1 MRHVCRTGSHLEN
14 GGLKMSD
21 DRLAQFSAQRY
32 VNLETYRKSGQG
44 VRTPLWF
51 IEQQGVLYM
60 RTPAQSAKVKRIR
73 NNPHVRIV
81 PSDVRGNP
89 IGEWIE
95 GKAQLIATDDAE
107 WVNQL
112 VKRKY
117 GLFKRLIDIR
127 SRLKGTQY
135 VVIAVHV

>member
-1 MRHVCRTGSHLEN
+1 MTHLCRTASHLEN

-60 RTPAQSAKVKRIR
+60 RTRAQSAKVKRIR

-81 PSDVRGNP
+81 PSDLRGNP
-89 IGEWIE
+89 KGIWIDGEATLIE
-95 GKAQLIATDDAE
+95 AGEAG

>member
-1 MRHVCRTGSHLEN
+1 MT
-14 GGLKMSD
+14 D
-21 DRLAQFSAQRY
+21 DKLAQFSARRY
-32 VNLETYRKSGQG
+32 VNLETYRKSGQA

-51 IEQQGVLYM
+51 IEQQGVFYM

-73 NNPHVRIV
+73 NNRHVRLV
-81 PSDVRGNP
+81 PSDVRGKP
-89 IGEWIE
+89 IGEWVDGEATLIE
-95 GKAQLIATDDAE
+95 AAE
-107 WVNQL
+107 AGWVNQL

>member
-1 MRHVCRTGSHLEN
+1 MTEN
-14 GGLKMSD
+14 
-21 DRLAQFSAQRY
+21 RLAQFSVQHY

-95 GKAQLIATDDAE
+95 GKAQLIATDEAE

-117 GLFKRLIDIR
+117 GLFKRLIDIW
-127 SRLKGTQY
+127 SRLKGTES

>member
-1 MRHVCRTGSHLEN
+1 MI
-14 GGLKMSD
+14 D
-21 DRLAQFSAQRY
+21 DKLAQFSAQRY
-32 VNLETYRKSGQG
+32 VNLETYRKSGQA

-51 IEQQGVLYM
+51 IEQQGVFYM

-73 NNPHVRIV
+73 NNRHVRLV
-81 PSDVRGNP
+81 PSDVRGKP
-89 IGEWIE
+89 IGEWVDGE
-95 GKAQLIATDDAE
+95 AQLIPAAE
-107 WVNQL
+107 AGWVNQL

>member
-1 MRHVCRTGSHLEN
+1 MTRDT
-14 GGLKMSD
+14 
-21 DRLAQFSAQRY
+21 LARFANQRY
-32 VNLETYRKSGQG
+32 VNLESFRKNGQG
-44 VRTPLWF
+44 IRTPLWF
-51 IEQQGVLYM
+51 VEAQGVLYM

-73 NNPHVRIV
+73 NNPRVRIV
-81 PSDVRGNP
+81 PSDMRGNP
-89 IGEWIE
+89 KGIWIDGEATLIE
-95 GKAQLIATDDAE
+95 AAEAE

-135 VVIAVHV
+135 IVIAVHV

>member
-1 MRHVCRTGSHLEN
+1 MTED
-14 GGLKMSD
+14 K
-21 DRLAQFSAQRY
+21 LAQFSKEKY
-32 VNLETYRKSGQG
+32 LNLETYRKSGQG

-51 IEQQGVLYM
+51 VQDKGVLYM
-60 RTPAQSAKVKRIR
+60 RTPAASAKVRRIR
-73 NNPHVRIV
+73 NNLRVRVV

-95 GKAQLIATDDAE
+95 GKARLIATDDAE

-112 VKRKY
+112 IKRKY
-117 GLFKRLIDIR
+117 GLFKWLIDIR
-127 SRLKGTQY
+127 SRLKRTAY

>member
-1 MRHVCRTGSHLEN
+1 MT
-14 GGLKMSD
+14 D
-21 DRLAQFSAQRY
+21 DKLAQFSAQRY
-32 VNLETYRKSGQG
+32 VNLETYRKSGQA

-51 IEQQGVLYM
+51 VEDSGVLYM

-73 NNPHVRIV
+73 NNRHVRLV
-81 PSDVRGNP
+81 PSDVRGKP
-89 IGEWIE
+89 IGEWVDGEATLIE
-95 GKAQLIATDDAE
+95 AAE
-107 WVNQL
+107 AGWVNQL

-135 VVIAVHV
+135 VVIAVYV